1 MYTCIYI
8 YIYVYMYIYICT
20 YSDYEYIDRAHISII
35 YIYVKNE
42 MIVIV
47 NEYNVCI
54 CLYMYVYSVPIFR
67 IHKTLIWI
75 IYVVVLPITNTK
87 QTTSW
92 SSLSTRVHYRSI
104 SIRNIEWPCFL
115 TSTYKY
121 FFMGC
126 HPIQVDGWQY
136 YGNTGTII
144 QWTSRIVVIV
154 FLIGHSDIFILTG
167 ITQKAWMMLAI
178 RKS

>member
-1 MYTCIYI
+1 MY
-8 YIYVYMYIYICT
+8 
-20 YSDYEYIDRAHISII
+20 I

-54 CLYMYVYSVPIFR
+54 CLYMFVYSVPIFR

-126 HPIQVDGWQY
+126 HPIQVDSTTAIRAQLSIGPAENCSHCLSDRSQMSQRHFHTDWYHVQI
-136 YGNTGTII
+136 GGTIV
-144 QWTSRIVVIV
+144 TRP
-154 FLIGHSDIFILTG
+154 GND
-167 ITQKAWMMLAI
+167 
-178 RKS
+178 